1 MNKLNNLY
9 LKYLDSIAFKMS
21 VSAVIALFLG
31 SLLNLKFSAV
41 ASVIAI
47 LSIQDTRKKTL
58 EFARKRIIACLLA
71 ILLSVIIYKFIG
83 QNSLIFGLFLIIFIP
98 LTTKLK
104 VSEGMVPAV
113 VLSTHLLIAEN
124 INSSWIVNEVLIMIV
139 GVGVATVSNLF
150 MPSYVKEFNKDKEYI
165 EEKYKWLLD
174 KMANSL
180 LSYTVDMD
188 ENKILIDLEKRLKE
202 SLNRAY
208 KIINNKLL
216 SADTYY
222 VDYMTMR
229 INQFD
234 ILLKLRNHY
243 EHFYMSF
250 EQTYMISKFTKNVSS
265 KLHEKNDCEDLLKEL
280 KLLKDECK
288 QMALPKTRE
297 EFENRSQLLQ
307 FLNDMEDLLKIKRS
321 FVLNNTIE

>member
-1 MNKLNNLY
+1 MKCLNDLY
-9 LKYLDSIAFKMS
+9 LKYLDGIAFKMS
-21 VSAVIALFLG
+21 ASAVIALLLG
-31 SLLNLKFSAV
+31 SLLNLQFSAV

-58 EFARKRIIACLLA
+58 EFAKKRIIACLLA
-71 ILLSVIIYKFIG
+71 IFLSVIIYKFIG
-83 QNSLIFGLFLIIFIP
+83 QSSLIFGVFLIIFIP
-98 LTTKLK
+98 LTARLN

-113 VLSTHLLIAEN
+113 VLSTHLLIADS
-124 INSSWIVNEVLIMIV
+124 INSFWIMNEVLIMI

-180 LSYTVDMD
+180 LSYTVDMN
-188 ENKILIDLEKRLKE
+188 ENKTIVELEKRLKD
-202 SLNRAY
+202 SLDRAY
-208 KIINNKLL
+208 KIVNNKLL

-229 INQFD
+229 INQFH
-234 ILLKLRNHY
+234 ILMKLRQHY

-250 EQTYMISKFTKNVSS
+250 EQTHMISKFTKSVSS
-265 KLHEKNDCEDLLKEL
+265 KLHEKNDCSELLEELDILREDFK
-280 KLLKDECK
+280 K
-288 QMALPKTRE
+288 MSLPKTRE

-321 FVLNNTIE
+321 FILNNITE

>member
-1 MNKLNNLY
+1 LKYLNDLY
-9 LKYLDSIAFKMS
+9 LKYLDGIAFKMS
-21 VSAVIALFLG
+21 ASAVIALLIG
-31 SLLNLKFSAV
+31 SLLNLQFSAV

-58 EFARKRIIACLLA
+58 VFAKKRIIACLLA
-71 ILLSVIIYKFIG
+71 IFLSVIIYKFIG
-83 QNSLIFGLFLIIFIP
+83 QSSLIFGVFLIIFIP
-98 LTTKLK
+98 LTSRLK

-113 VLSTHLLIAEN
+113 VLSTHLLIADS
-124 INSSWIVNEVLIMIV
+124 INSFWIINEVLIMLI
-139 GVGVATVSNLF
+139 GVGVATISNLF

-180 LSYTVDMD
+180 LSYTVDMN
-188 ENKILIDLEKRLKE
+188 ENKTIVELEKRLKD
-202 SLNRAY
+202 SLDRAY
-208 KIINNKLL
+208 KIVNNKLL

-229 INQFD
+229 INQFN
-234 ILLKLRNHY
+234 IIMKLRQHY

-250 EQTYMISKFTKNVSS
+250 EQTYMISKFTQNVSS
-265 KLHEKNDCEDLLKEL
+265 KLHEKNDCSELLQELEILREDFK
-280 KLLKDECK
+280 K
-288 QMALPKTRE
+288 MALPKTRE

-321 FVLNNTIE
+321 FILNNITE

>member
-1 MNKLNNLY
+1 MKYLNNFY
-9 LKYLDSIAFKMS
+9 LKYVDGIAFKMS
-21 VSAVIALFLG
+21 VSAVIALLLG

-71 ILLSVIIYKFIG
+71 IALSFIIYKFIG
-83 QNSLIFGLFLIIFIP
+83 QSSLIFGLFLIIFIP

-104 VSEGMVPAV
+104 VAEGMVPAV
-113 VLSTHLLIAEN
+113 VLSTHLLIADN
-124 INSSWIVNEVLIMIV
+124 INTFWIVNEVLIMVI

-150 MPSYVKEFNKDKEYI
+150 MPSYVKEFNNDKEYI

-180 LSYTVDMD
+180 LSYTVDMN
-188 ENKILIDLEKRLKE
+188 ENKILIDLENRLKE
-202 SLNRAY
+202 SLDRAY
-208 KIINNKLL
+208 KIVNNKLL

-229 INQFD
+229 INQFN
-234 ILLKLRNHY
+234 IIIKLRQHY

-250 EQTYMISKFTKNVSS
+250 EQTHMISKFTKNVSA
-265 KLHEKNDCEDLLKEL
+265 KLHEKNDCTELLKEL
-280 KLLKDECK
+280 NILRDECK
-288 QMALPKTRE
+288 QMSLPKTRE